1 MQLRC
6 VDQKE
11 EAQLW
16 NNYRRLQRRAAPRNP
31 QREARNPQRR
41 AAPLFLP
48 FAVGGVRFGMFEIPS
63 IYNDPA
69 FDMACEQ
76 FRLIADYLN
85 IHDNDR
91 TRLLMPKRAITVA
104 LPIHRDDG
112 STSVFTGYRV
122 QHHLTMGPTKGG
134 TRFSP
139 SVNLGEI
146 AALSIWMS
154 WKCALAG
161 LPYGGAKGGI
171 TVNPRSLSL
180 RELEALSRR
189 YMQEMIPFIGPHTDI
204 MGPDMGTNE
213 QVMAWLMD
221 TYSVH
226 VGHSVNEIV
235 TGKPVYLGGSAGRR
249 ESTGRGVAFL
259 VERALDLLKIEP
271 AGRTAIVQG
280 FGNVGAVAAESLY
293 YKAGIKIVGISDA
306 YAAFYDPKGLDF
318 PAIQAFAARHGDLS
332 GYGGADRIDP
342 GEMLVQP
349 CDILI
354 PAAVDRVITA
364 KNAGQL
370 KCRILAEG
378 ANGPTSPDADA
389 IFDQR
394 WDEILVIP
402 DILCNSGGVIV
413 SYFEWV
419 QDLQNFFWN
428 ETEIADRLFR
438 MLDGAFTAVVKRSK
452 AEKIS
457 HRQAAL
463 AIAVEKVLLAKKTRG
478 LFP

>member
-1 MQLRC
+1 MSSSP
-6 VDQKE
+6 
-11 EAQLW
+11 A
-16 NNYRRLQRRAAPRNP
+16 
-31 QREARNPQRR
+31 
-41 AAPLFLP
+41 
-48 FAVGGVRFGMFEIPS
+48 

-76 FRLIADYLN
+76 FRLIADHLN
-85 IHDNDR
+85 IPVNDR
-91 TRLLMPKRAITVA
+91 DRLLMPKRAVVVA

-112 STSVFTGYRV
+112 STSVYTGYRV
-122 QHHLTMGPTKGG
+122 QHHLTIGPTKGG
-134 TRFSP
+134 TRFAP
-139 SVNLGEI
+139 TVNLGEI

-171 TVNPRSLSL
+171 TVNPRDLSH

-189 YMQEMIPFIGPHTDI
+189 YMQEMIPFVGPHTDV

-213 QVMAWLMD
+213 QIMAWFMD

-226 VGHSVNEIV
+226 MGRTVNEIV
-235 TGKPVYLGGSAGRR
+235 TGKPVFLGGSAGRR

-259 VERALDLLKIEP
+259 VERALDTLKIEP

-280 FGNVGAVAAESLY
+280 FGNVGSVAAASLY
-293 YKAGIKIVGISDA
+293 YKDGIKIVGLSDA
-306 YAAFYDPKGLDF
+306 YAAFYDPKGIHL
-318 PAIQAFAARHGDLS
+318 PSVEEHLQNNLDLS
-332 GYGGADRIDP
+332 NFLGAPRIDP
-342 GEMLVQP
+342 EEMLVQP

-354 PAAVDRVITA
+354 PAAVDRVIHGG
-364 KNAGQL
+364 NAGRLQ
-370 KCRILAEG
+370 CRILAEA
-378 ANGPTSPDADA
+378 ANGPTTPEADV
-389 IFDQR
+389 ILDQR
-394 WDEILVIP
+394 MNEILLIP
-402 DILCNSGGVIV
+402 DILCNAGGVIV

-438 MLDGAFTAVVKRSK
+438 IMDAAFSAVVKRAK
-452 AEKIS
+452 AEKIPN
-457 HRQAAL
+457 RRAAL
-463 AIAVEKVLLAKKTRG
+463 AIAVERVLKAKQTRG